1 MSGRLI
7 GHFFFFGKILREC
20 WGTPSFLFAMKFPN
34 NQRVTLHT
42 TGKIRAPLRFIIAVF
57 VCLNLIMSVLHVKW
71 KAHIHF
77 KSKIQLSIKTGKV
90 TSPRMLVAKIIWRGV
105 FDNRKKWCLGIHSAT
120 NDPPFPSSSELGF
133 YTIERAHSYC
143 GAIQPRIICCAS
155 TVPTV
160 GVTPNKI
167 AIKIVIFVYFRT
179 VLLISTNTGQWKME
193 NFHIQNIRIS
203 RR

>member
-1 MSGRLI
+1 MLGNA
-7 GHFFFFGKILREC
+7 FFLVCNKIPKQSKGDVAYNRKDKSSSEIYNSSIC
-20 WGTPSFLFAMKFPN
+20 LFKFN
-34 NQRVTLHT
+34 NVSPTC
-42 TGKIRAPLRFIIAVF
+42 KIKSA
-57 VCLNLIMSVLHVKW
+57 CT
-71 KAHIHF
+71 F
-77 KSKIQLSIKTGKV
+77 KIKNTQLSIKTGKV

-120 NDPPFPSSSELGF
+120 NDPPFPSSLELGF

-143 GAIQPRIICCAS
+143 GAIQPRIICCG
-155 TVPTV
+155 TTDPTV